1 MFTGKV
7 DHSSSLNRP
16 GKGREMLPLV
26 GGDFRGAL
34 DAAKAN
40 VGAAV
45 EAGQSDAKL
54 PETPVKALLPMDSSS
69 KPRELRPLS
78 EWDNIPGV
86 KGIPQTLKPLNTTR
100 HPAMPVV
107 PLEAKDFIPGVRQS
121 KAGSK
126 EDEVESKARKW
137 VAQTFYGTLF
147 KQMRES
153 PFKSKLFDGGRGG
166 QAFAPMLDQHLVD
179 RMARGSD
186 KRLTNAI
193 ARRLMGKRG
202 GAAGAVRT
210 SKTGAINASGS
221 GSSSEAPL
229 SPSSLPAGPAAP
241 GGFEGLRIHVPPG
254 LRA

>member
-1 MFTGKV
+1 MLTGKV
-7 DHSSSLNRP
+7 DHINPLNRS
-16 GKGREMLPLV
+16 GKGREMLPLS

-45 EAGQSDAKL
+45 EGAGADSNHPQAPLK
-54 PETPVKALLPMDSSS
+54 PLLPMDSSS
-69 KPRELRPLS
+69 KVRELRPLS

-86 KGIPQTLKPLNTTR
+86 KGIPQPLKPLNTSR
-100 HPAMPVV
+100 HPAMPVS

-121 KAGSK
+121 KAKSQ
-126 EDEVESKARKW
+126 EEEVEAKARKW

-179 RMARGSD
+179 RMAKGSD
-186 KRLTNAI
+186 KKLTNAI
-193 ARRLMGKRG
+193 AKRLMGKRG
-202 GAAGAVRT
+202 GSAGAVRT
-210 SKTGAINASGS
+210 SKTGAMSASGS
-221 GSSSEAPL
+221 ASEAPQ
-229 SPSSLPAGPAAP
+229 SPSAPAALPAGSD
-241 GGFEGLRIHVPPG
+241 GYEGIKIHVAPG